1 MGLQAAM
8 RSPHRALSVAG
19 TEQVLSIGYSQALL
33 GFLFPREA
41 CLALQEHVC
50 SEGLGC
56 TD

>member
-1 MGLQAAM
+1 MGLRAAM
-8 RSPHRALSVAG
+8 RSPHRTLSVAG

-56 TD
+56 AD